1 MSVTDRPNG
10 PGPKPSIPELQNK
23 LRTSRR
29 LNIGLA
35 AMVMFLFVVVVTQ
48 QVIAATPNGG
58 AASRSATASGE
69 TLAQQVSRHQSDDPL
84 AWGDP
89 NAPLVVVQ
97 WTDFRCPFCAMV
109 ATSTVPSLFTEY
121 VDTGKVRF
129 EVHDVALFGDQS
141 VDAAVA
147 FRAAGAQGKAREYM
161 TALFN
166 AAPASGKPDLPEAKL
181 IGFAKTAGV
190 PDLAKFTADLRDQ
203 SLHDQVIADTVQ
215 AQQLNVDVVPYFVI
229 GNQRLSGAQP
239 WQTFRA
245 VIETELAKK

>member
-10 PGPKPSIPELQNK
+10 PGPKPTIPDLQHK

-48 QVIAATPNGG
+48 QVIAATPHGG
-58 AASRSATASGE
+58 AAGSSATTSGE
-69 TLAQQVSRHQSDDPL
+69 PLAQQVARHQSDDPR

-109 ATSTVPSLFTEY
+109 ATSSVPSLFTEY

-161 TALFN
+161 TTLFN
-166 AAPASGKPDLPEAKL
+166 AAPASGHPDLPEAKL

-190 PDLAKFTADLRDQ
+190 SDIAKFTKDLSDQ
-203 SLHDQVIADTVQ
+203 SLHDQVIADTIK
-215 AQQLNVDVVPYFVI
+215 AQQIDMDGVPYFAI
-229 GNQRLSGAQP
+229 GSQRVSGAQP

-245 VIETELAKK
+245 VIETELAKQ

>member
-10 PGPKPSIPELQNK
+10 PGPKPSIPELQHK

-35 AMVMFLFVVVVTQ
+35 AMAAFLFVVVVTQ
-48 QVIAATPNGG
+48 QVIASTPGG
-58 AASRSATASGE
+58 AGSPSATTSGK
-69 TLAQQVSRHQSDDPL
+69 TLAQQVARHQDDDPL

-97 WTDFRCPFCAMV
+97 WTDFRCPYCAMA
-109 ATSTVPSLFTEY
+109 ATSTVPTLFKEY

-129 EVHDVALFGDQS
+129 EVHDVAFFGDQS

-147 FRAAGAQGKAREYM
+147 FRAAGAQGKAHEYM

-166 AAPASGKPDLPEAKL
+166 AAPASGHPDLPEAKL

-190 PDLAKFTADLRDQ
+190 PDLARFTNDLNDQ
-203 SLHDQVIADTVQ
+203 SLHDQVIADTMK
-215 AQQLNVDVVPYFVI
+215 AQQLNVDGVPYFVI
-229 GNQRLSGAQP
+229 GNQRLSGARP

-245 VIETELAKK
+245 VIETELANR

>member
-1 MSVTDRPNG
+1 MGAQEVTDLESR
-10 PGPKPSIPELQNK
+10 
-23 LRTSRR
+23 LRFSKRVNLVLTV
-29 LNIGLA
+29 A
-35 AMVMFLFVVVVTQ
+35 VVLLLIVVGVQ
-48 QVIAATPNGG
+48 QVAIGKGVAEPS
-58 AASRSATASGE
+58 ASTQP
-69 TLAQQVSRHQSDDPL
+69 LANQVSRHQSDDPL

-109 ATSTVPSLFTEY
+109 ATSTVPSLFTDY

-161 TALFN
+161 TTLFN
-166 AAPASGKPDLPEAKL
+166 AAPASGHPDLPEAKL

-203 SLHDQVIADTVQ
+203 SLHDQVIADTIK
-215 AQQLNVDVVPYFVI
+215 AQQIDMDGVPYFAI
-229 GNQRLSGAQP
+229 GSQRVSGAQP

-245 VIETELAKK
+245 VIETELAKQ